1 MHFFFTSTAIPVVT
15 ELGRY
20 LGGRQSEQETIEQKT
35 LRFGKTAN
43 LPIHHLIFFS
53 ISWSLI
59 NLHPAHLPPG
69 RALEISLGL

>member
-43 LPIHHLIFFS
+43 LPIHHLIFGSEKHQLIPIAFLS
-53 ISWSLI
+53 SLTRYI
-59 NLHPAHLPPG
+59 DLHATV
-69 RALEISLGL
+69 